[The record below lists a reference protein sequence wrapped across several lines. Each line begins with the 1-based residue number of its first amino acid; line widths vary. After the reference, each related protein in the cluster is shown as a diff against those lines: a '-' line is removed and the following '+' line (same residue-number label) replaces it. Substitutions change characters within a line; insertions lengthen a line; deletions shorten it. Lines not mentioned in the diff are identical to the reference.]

1 MVRHICSIWRFSSFG
16 PQLKTST
23 RSLNKESLI
32 KPELKELKK
41 FTYKNKT
48 AVKVKKKKKKRW
60 KWNVFDCILRISMY
74 TLNNSL
80 SMTWK
85 ASTTLDDHIPV
96 AEVDW
101 GIFYLEGFLPINK
114 WANRI
119 FKKKFT
125 FSFLVLFSSTHWRET
140 ARMRAPRRWAC
151 YVQSNFQLVRN
162 RTGPGILNQLID
174 GWRCPQKAFGRLD
187 TKHDVQA
194 IRSGMPAV
202 PSSGGG
208 KKQKNTCV

>member
-1 MVRHICSIWRFSSFG
+1 
-16 PQLKTST
+16 
-23 RSLNKESLI
+23 
-32 KPELKELKK
+32 
-41 FTYKNKT
+41 
-48 AVKVKKKKKKRW
+48 
-60 KWNVFDCILRISMY
+60 MY

-85 ASTTLDDHIPV
+85 APTTLDDHIPV

-202 PSSGGG
+202 PSSGWG
-208 KKQKNTCV
+208 KKNKTRVYRLQSMSRADCKMALIQLYIKLWMTHKKGVNPIPPAMQMTVLLFKTPQNGLENGPST